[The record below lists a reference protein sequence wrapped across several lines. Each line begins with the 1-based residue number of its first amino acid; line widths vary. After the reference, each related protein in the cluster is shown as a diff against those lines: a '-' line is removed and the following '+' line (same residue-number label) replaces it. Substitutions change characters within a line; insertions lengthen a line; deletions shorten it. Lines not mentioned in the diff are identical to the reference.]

1 MHRCM
6 QGTIK
11 VRMAHSGKEGTED
24 EMLTM
29 VVAVVDGGEV
39 REGLHGVDLVEEE
52 AVTVQSAYL

>member
-1 MHRCM
+1 MRSCM
-6 QGTIK
+6 QVTIK
-11 VRMAHSGKEGTED
+11 VRMVHSGTEGTED

-39 REGLHGVDLVEEE
+39 REGRDGVDLGEEE